1 MAKFVAMMIPQRG
14 FDEHS
19 FHELR
24 KAFASKNILV
34 LVASKQKTSAY
45 GDTTNENFLP
55 NMSLGETRVER
66 YDALL
71 FIGGKGFEYDKDVV
85 ANHFVKAF
93 LENGKL
99 VCAIGNSISI
109 LDGIE
114 ENWQV
119 LKEENRENAK
129 DFGLKISEILLG
141 EKNEM
146 QDMQQQ

>member
-45 GDTTNENFLP
+45 GDTPNENFLP
-55 NMSLGETRVER
+55 NMSLGEMRAER

-71 FIGGKGFEYDKDVV
+71 FIGGKGFAYDNDVV
-85 ANHFVKAF
+85 ARHFVKKF
-93 LENGKL
+93 IEDGKL
-99 VCAIGNSISI
+99 VCAIGNTMPI

-114 ENWQV
+114 ENWQIM
-119 LKEENRENAK
+119 KEENTQNAK
-129 DFGLKISEILLG
+129 EFGLKISEVLLG
-141 EKNEM
+141 EKNGNL
-146 QDMQQQ
+146 Q

>member
-1 MAKFVAMMIPQRG
+1 MAKFVAMVIPQRG

-19 FHELR
+19 FHEMR

-55 NMSLGETRVER
+55 NMSLGEMRAER

-71 FIGGKGFEYDKDVV
+71 FIGGKGFAYDNDVV
-85 ANHFVKAF
+85 ARHFVKKF
-93 LENGKL
+93 IEDGKL
-99 VCAIGNSISI
+99 VCAIGNTMPI

-114 ENWQV
+114 ENWQIM
-119 LKEENRENAK
+119 KEENTQNAK
-129 DFGLKISEILLG
+129 EFGLKISEVLLG
-141 EKNEM
+141 EKNGNL
-146 QDMQQQ
+146 Q